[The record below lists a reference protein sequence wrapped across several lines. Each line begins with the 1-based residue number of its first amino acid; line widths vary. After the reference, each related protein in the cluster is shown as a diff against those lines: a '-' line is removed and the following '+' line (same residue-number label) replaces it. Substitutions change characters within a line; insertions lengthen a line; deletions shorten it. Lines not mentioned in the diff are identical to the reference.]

1 LMYVSFSAGSIMAG
15 LTVEINV
22 DPIDTV
28 LEAGGTRTKDG
39 FKLVPYAIRP
49 HNQDAA
55 SQAAG
60 KDFERRLATKQ
71 VKDDAGQVIANCPV
85 LYLKDGESCVFAG
98 AAEPIRLPDKSA

>member
-1 LMYVSFSAGSIMAG
+1 VS
-15 LTVEINV
+15 V
-22 DPIDTV
+22 DALEECPVGQLDTS
-28 LEAGGTRTKDG
+28 GTRTKDG
-39 FKLVPYAIRP
+39 FKLVQYAVRP
-49 HNQDAA
+49 HNQGPA

-85 LYLKDGESCVFAG
+85 LYLKDGEACVFAG